1 MQVNQNVVHSL
12 DKLLVIAW
20 QMCKRNRRGYKG
32 YKGCFNIFP
41 KHTLI
46 SFYISG
52 PHNMEYIITQSG
64 RGYKGLQSLSGCH
77 FYQKR
82 SNILIFY
89 IVGGMC
95 ASLICQS
102 FKTQLNILPSKLP
115 LPSSFSS
122 FSWHM
127 RIWALGYLKNENDPL
142 NLTYFTHT
150 DSGIAEMSEFWPI
163 KRS

>member
-1 MQVNQNVVHSL
+1 MLQNYSRYTKVEEITFVTITNYKHKIRIQVNQNVVHSL

-20 QMCKRNRRGYKG
+20 QMCKRNGRGYKG

-95 ASLICQS
+95 ASSRCQS
-102 FKTQLNILPSKLP
+102 FKIQLNFLP
-115 LPSSFSS
+115 
-122 FSWHM
+122 
-127 RIWALGYLKNENDPL
+127 A
-142 NLTYFTHT
+142 NL
-150 DSGIAEMSEFWPI
+150 IATG
-163 KRS
+163 